1 MSIIEK
7 ATTWMENTARDN
19 RHGYDQQYR
28 WGERGDYDCSAAVIT
43 AWETAGVPVKE
54 HGATYTGN
62 ILRTFKACGFS
73 DVTGY
78 VNRATGYGLHRGDIL
93 LASGHH
99 VAMYC
104 GNGKEVE
111 ASINEKGKTRG
122 GKPGDQTGK
131 EFCIRN
137 YRNYPWTNVLR
148 YNEPVQA
155 SPSCGK
161 KTTPPP
167 QKTSR
172 LAVDGILGT
181 ESVEALQRW
190 LGTPVDGVVSG
201 QLSSCAK
208 YLMACPSGVWR
219 YSKGGSMMVKALQR
233 WLGVSADGYMGR
245 NTIKALQERL
255 GVTVDGY
262 LGKSTAKALQTYL
275 NSKER

>member
-1 MSIIEK
+1 MGIIEK
-7 ATTWMENTARDN
+7 AITWMENTARDN

-43 AWETAGVPVKE
+43 AWESAGVPVKE

-62 ILRTFKACGFS
+62 ILRAFKACGFS

-78 VNRATGYGLHRGDIL
+78 VNRATGSGLHRGDIL

-131 EFCIRN
+131 EFHIRN

-148 YNEPVQA
+148 YNEPVQTRVSVDQVARDCLAGKYGNGA
-155 SPSCGK
+155 SRKRNVEALGLNYEEVRNRVNEICGK
-161 KTTPPP
+161 KTAPAKITAMGADYEIVR
-167 QKTSR
+167 KK
-172 LAVDGILGT
+172 VN
-181 ESVEALQRW
+181 ALLKKR
-190 LGTPVDGVVSG
+190 
-201 QLSSCAK
+201 
-208 YLMACPSGVWR
+208 
-219 YSKGGSMMVKALQR
+219 
-233 WLGVSADGYMGR
+233 
-245 NTIKALQERL
+245 
-255 GVTVDGY
+255 
-262 LGKSTAKALQTYL
+262 
-275 NSKER
+275 

>member
-7 ATTWMENTARDN
+7 AITWMENTARDN

-62 ILRTFKACGFS
+62 ILRAFKACGFS

-78 VNRATGYGLHRGDIL
+78 VNRVTGSGLHRGDIL

-131 EFCIRN
+131 EFHIRN

-148 YNEPVQA
+148 YNEPVQTRVSVDQVA
-155 SPSCGK
+155 RDCLAGK
-161 KTTPPP
+161 YGNGV
-167 QKTSR
+167 SR
-172 LAVDGILGT
+172 KRN
-181 ESVEALQRW
+181 VEALGLNYEEVRNRVNE
-190 LGTPVDGVVSG
+190 LCGKTSAPKPASFDYDAIARDVLKGVYG
-201 QLSSCAK
+201 NGKTRKAK
-208 YLMACPSGVWR
+208 ITAMGADYEIVR
-219 YSKGGSMMVKALQR
+219 KKVNALLKKR
-233 WLGVSADGYMGR
+233 
-245 NTIKALQERL
+245 
-255 GVTVDGY
+255 
-262 LGKSTAKALQTYL
+262 
-275 NSKER
+275 